1 MSQERDRIPWII
13 KYRPRKLEDVVNQE
27 EAKEKVLEWFKK
39 WPNVQK
45 KALLLYGPP
54 GCGKTSLVEAIANEF
69 GYELLEMNA
78 SDFRRKEDIER
89 IAVRSSTIQSL
100 FGSEKKKIILLDE
113 VDGIAAKEDA
123 GALDA
128 IKHLVEVTKTPIIM
142 TANNPWDQK
151 LRPLRELAEFI
162 QFRKLDKRDLTKL
175 LLRICSAEKL
185 KCDEKAL
192 EYIVERAEGD
202 ARAAINDLQA
212 VGEGFGEVSLERAK
226 ALLRPRDKE
235 RDPFETLR
243 MIFSASYAWQAK
255 NALNQSQLDYE
266 QLRLWLE
273 ENIPL
278 QYTNLGDVARAY
290 EFLSKAD
297 TYLGR
302 IVRSGDWD
310 LLTYSVDLMT
320 AGIAVAAQNNPKD
333 KFRWTKYNF
342 PQRISLMS
350 KLKEVREVREDLA
363 KIISQNLHISTSAA
377 KSDVIPI
384 LRVIFLT
391 NPDYAARIAIG
402 LGLSEKMIELL
413 AGSNKTSIMSY
424 YKKYKEIMEKEA
436 KRELGSVTRNEGD
449 KHKKSKP
456 KPEDKK
462 EKRDLL
468 SFSKKS

>member
-13 KYRPRKLEDVVNQE
+13 KYRPKKVDDVVDQE
-27 EAKEKVLEWFKK
+27 EAKEKILEWFKK

-100 FGSEKKKIILLDE
+100 FSSGKKKIILLDE

-128 IKHLVEVTKTPIIM
+128 IKHLVEITKAPIVM

-151 LRPLRELAEFI
+151 LRPLRELAEFV

-175 LLRICSAEKL
+175 LLRICSAENL
-185 KCDEKAL
+185 RCDEKAL

-243 MIFSASYAWQAK
+243 MIFSATYAWQAK

-278 QYTNLGDVARAY
+278 QYTNLNDVARAY

-297 TYLGR
+297 VYLGR
-302 IVRSGDWD
+302 IVKSGDWD
-310 LLTYSVDLMT
+310 LLTYSIDLMT
-320 AGIAVAAQNNPKD
+320 SGIALAARNNSKD
-333 KFRWTKYNF
+333 KFRWVKYNF
-342 PQRISLMS
+342 PQRILMLS
-350 KLKEVREVREDLA
+350 KLKESRDVREDLA
-363 KIISQNLHISTSAA
+363 KIVSQNLHISTSTA

-384 LRVIFLT
+384 LKAIFLT

-413 AGSNKTSIMSY
+413 AGSNKANIMSY
-424 YKKYKEIMEKEA
+424 YRKYKELMEKEA
-436 KRELGSVTRNEGD
+436 KKELESMVYDEGG

-456 KPEDKK
+456 KPEGKK